1 MSFSSLRRI
10 QTFLKWRNLCHVLL
24 LMGFMGTR
32 VSVHLCFASKEAS
45 QMSLS
50 GSGDALVG
58 ASSPFSSSPT
68 LLVSTSP
75 FFSSGGLK
83 MPRNLGWLSSI
94 TGWAH
99 LDDPSSLR
107 SGPQDRLSFYLP
119 HFENSGDSPFSDC
132 NPSSACCPPPF
143 LYLVFNRKGL
153 MHRLCL
159 VLFSG

>member
-1 MSFSSLRRI
+1 MSPSSLRRI
-10 QTFLKWRNLCHVLL
+10 QTFLKWRILCHVLL

-45 QMSLS
+45 QMSLL

-58 ASSPFSSSPT
+58 VSSSFSSSPT

-75 FFSSGGLK
+75 FFSSGGLQ
-83 MPRNLGWLSSI
+83 MPRNLGRLSSI

-107 SGPQDRLSFYLP
+107 SGPQERLPFYLP
-119 HFENSGDSPFSDC
+119 HFENSGDSPFSDH
-132 NPSSACCPPPF
+132 NPSFACCPPASPF
-143 LYLVFNRKGL
+143 LCLAFNWKGF
-153 MHRLCL
+153 MQRLC
-159 VLFSG
+159 